1 MKNRSHIFIG
11 FIALAA
17 IVAGCSVDNSYN
29 LENLDTEMSF
39 FKGSDFPVPDL
50 KPFLIGDYLH
60 LDGYDYIVTD
70 EHGDYAIRFELEPVS
85 FVVTVPDL
93 GSDDRIAVD
102 FEPVE
107 FEFGQVPDFLS
118 GKDQQI
124 APDLS
129 EMQIELGLDSEIP
142 AEFTASCT
150 LETLVSGEVNHSYRI
165 DNLPIR
171 YGKNTYFVKEKALG
185 TDDIAVP
192 GLGSIL
198 SPVPDAL
205 KFSEFAVSATADQR
219 ALVTPGVDYDMV
231 FNALVQTPIC
241 FSADNRFTL
250 TFPLDAS
257 LNLDKVGLK
266 KAELWLD
273 YDNTVPLNFSLD
285 AYALNASGKRIDSVK
300 ASTDSEIAGLSS
312 GTACVTL
319 TTAGDLRFS
328 SIEIE
333 LTVSSNSDL
342 SGVHI
347 NKDQGLRFHSMHLYL
362 PDGIQVRLDG
372 PANQ

>member
-1 MKNRSHIFIG
+1 MIKRSHIFAG
-11 FIALAA
+11 AIALAA
-17 IVAGCSVDNSYN
+17 VSGCAVDNSYN

-39 FKGSDFPVPDL
+39 FKGADFPVPDL
-50 KPFLIGDYLH
+50 KPFLIGDYLD
-60 LDGYDYIVTD
+60 LNGYDYIITD
-70 EHGDYAIRFELEPVS
+70 ERGDYYIRFETAPVS
-85 FVVTVPDL
+85 STVTVPAL
-93 GSDDRIAVD
+93 GTDERIPID
-102 FEPVE
+102 FEPVA
-107 FEFGQVPDFLS
+107 FEFGRIPDFLS

-129 EMQIELGLDSEIP
+129 EMEIDLDLESGIP

-150 LETLVSGEVNHSYRI
+150 LETLVSGKVNHSYHI
-165 DNLPIR
+165 DNMPIK
-171 YGKNTYFVKEKALG
+171 YGKNRYFIKEKAAG
-185 TDDIAVP
+185 PDDIAIP

-205 KFSEFAVSATADQR
+205 IFSELAVSATTDQQ
-219 ALVTPGVDYDMV
+219 ALVVPGRDYDLL

-250 TFPLDAS
+250 TFPLEAS
-257 LNLDKVGLK
+257 LDLDKVGLK

-273 YDNTVPLNFSLD
+273 YENTVPLNFSLV
-285 AYALNASGKRIDSVK
+285 AYALDAAGKRIDSVK
-300 ASTDSEIAGLSS
+300 ASTESEIAGLSS

-328 SIEIE
+328 SIVIE
-333 LTVSSNSDL
+333 LTVSSGSSL

-347 NKDQGLRFHSMHLYL
+347 NKNQGLRFHSMHLFL
-362 PDGIQVRLDG
+362 PDGIQVRLDA
-372 PANQ
+372 PQKQ

>member
-1 MKNRSHIFIG
+1 MIKRIHILTGI
-11 FIALAA
+11 IALAA
-17 IVAGCSVDNSYN
+17 VSGCAVDNSYN
-29 LENLDTEMSF
+29 LENLDTEMTF

-50 KPFLIGDYLH
+50 KPFLIGDYLD
-60 LDGYDYIVTD
+60 LNGYDYIITD
-70 EHGDYAIRFELEPVS
+70 DRGDYYIRFELEPVVAS
-85 FVVTVPDL
+85 VTVPAL
-93 GSDDRIAVD
+93 GSDDRIPID
-102 FEPVE
+102 FDPVE
-107 FEFGQVPDFLS
+107 FEFGRVPDFLS

-129 EMQIELGLDSEIP
+129 EMEIELGLDSEIP

-150 LETLVSGEVNHSYRI
+150 LETLVSGKVNHSYYI

-171 YGKNTYFVKEKALG
+171 YGENRYFIREKAAG
-185 TDDIAVP
+185 PDDISVA

-205 KFSEFAVSATADQR
+205 KFSELDIFATAGQR
-219 ALVTPGVDYDMV
+219 ALVAPGVDYDLL
-231 FNALVQTPIC
+231 FNALIQTPIC

-273 YDNTVPLNFSLD
+273 YDNTVPLNFSLV
-285 AYALNASGKRIDSVK
+285 AYALDASGKRIDTVK

-319 TTAGDLRFS
+319 TTSGDLRFS

-333 LTVSSNSDL
+333 LTVSSGSTL

-347 NKDQGLRFHSMHLYL
+347 NQNQGLRFHAMHLYL
-362 PDGIQVRLDG
+362 PDGIQVRLDT
-372 PANQ
+372 PVNP